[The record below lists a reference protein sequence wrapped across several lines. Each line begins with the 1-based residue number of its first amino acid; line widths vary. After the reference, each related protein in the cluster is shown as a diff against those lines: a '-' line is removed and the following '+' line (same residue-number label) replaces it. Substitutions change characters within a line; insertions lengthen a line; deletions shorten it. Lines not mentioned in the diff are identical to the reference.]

1 MVSKKRVLSGIQPSG
16 RFHLGNY
23 FAMIKKMVEYQ
34 NNSELFCFIVDL
46 HALTTVSDGNQLSEY
61 TNEAAVSLLSLGI
74 DPRISHLWVQ
84 SDIPEVTELAWI
96 LSNITPLGL
105 MERCHSYKD
114 KVAKGIKPNAGLF
127 IYPILMAA
135 DILLFRSNLV
145 PVGKDQK
152 QHLEVARDIALK
164 FNSVY
169 GDIFTVPEPLIDKN
183 VAVVPGIDGQK
194 MSKSYGNTIEIFASK
209 DDLRKKVMGIVTDSQ
224 PVEASK
230 DPDKCNLYNIYKLF
244 VSGEENKK
252 LRKRYT
258 DGGLKYGDVKREL
271 SEIIWDYFKEAR
283 EKRETLLQDKGYI
296 DKILKEGASRT
307 REVAVETLKSVKN
320 AAGLSVRML

>member
-1 MVSKKRVLSGIQPSG
+1 MVLKKRVLSGIQPSG

-34 NNSELFCFIVDL
+34 NKSELFCFIVDL
-46 HALTTVSDGNQLSEY
+46 HALTTVTDGKQLAEY

-74 DPRISHLWVQ
+74 DPGISHLWVQ

-96 LSNITPLGL
+96 LSNITTLGL

-114 KVAKGIKPNAGLF
+114 KVAKGIKPNTGLF

-135 DILLFRSNLV
+135 DILLFQSNLV

-169 GDIFTVPEPLIDKN
+169 GEIFTIPEPLIDEH

-194 MSKSYGNTIEIFASK
+194 MSKSYGNTIEVFASK
-209 DDLRKKVMGIVTDSQ
+209 DELKRSVMGIVTDSQ
-224 PVEASK
+224 SVEASK

-244 VSGEENKK
+244 VSSEENKK

-258 DGGLKYGDVKREL
+258 DGGLKYGDVKKEL
-271 SEIIWDYFKEAR
+271 FEIIWDYFKEAR
-283 EKRETLLQDKGYI
+283 QKREDLLKDKGYI
-296 DKILKEGASRT
+296 DRILKEGADRT
-307 REVAVETLKSVKN
+307 REIAVKTLRSVKN

>member
-46 HALTTVSDGNQLSEY
+46 HALTTVTDGKQLSEY

-74 DPRISHLWVQ
+74 DPGISHLWVQ

-169 GDIFTVPEPLIDKN
+169 GDIFTVPEPLIDED

-194 MSKSYGNTIEIFASK
+194 MSKSYGNTIEIFAPK
-209 DDLRKKVMGIVTDSQ
+209 DELKRKVMGIVTDSQ

-244 VSGEENKK
+244 ISGEENKK

-258 DGGLKYGDVKREL
+258 DGGLKYGDVKKEL

-283 EKRETLLQDKGYI
+283 EKRETLLKDKGYI
-296 DKILKEGASRT
+296 DKILKEGACRT
-307 REVAVETLKSVKN
+307 REVAVKTLKSVKN

>member
-1 MVSKKRVLSGIQPSG
+1 
-16 RFHLGNY
+16 
-23 FAMIKKMVEYQ
+23 MIKKMVEYQ

>member
-1 MVSKKRVLSGIQPSG
+1 MASKKRVLSGIQPSG

-23 FAMIKKMVEYQ
+23 FAMIKKMVESQ
-34 NNSELFCFIVDL
+34 DKSELFCFIVDL
-46 HALTTVSDGNQLSEY
+46 HALTTVSEGEKLVEY
-61 TNEAAVSLLSLGI
+61 TREAAVSLLSLGI
-74 DPRISHLWVQ
+74 DPDISHLWVQ

-96 LSNITPLGL
+96 LSNVTPLGL

-114 KVAKGIKPNAGLF
+114 KIAKGIKPSAGLF

-135 DILLFRSNLV
+135 DILLFQSDLV

-169 GDIFTVPEPLIDKN
+169 GEIFTVPEPLIDKN

-209 DDLRKKVMGIVTDSQ
+209 DDLRKNVMGIVTDSQ
-224 PVEASK
+224 SVEASK
-230 DPDKCNLYNIYKLF
+230 NPDRCNLYNIYKLF
-244 VSGEENKK
+244 ISGEEDRK
-252 LRKRYT
+252 LRKRYE
-258 DGGLKYGDVKREL
+258 DGGLKYGDVKKEL
-271 SEIIWDYFKEAR
+271 FEIIWDYFKEAR
-283 EKRETLLQDKGYI
+283 EKRETILKDKSYI
-296 DKILKEGASRT
+296 DKILRAGADKT
-307 REVAVETLKSVKN
+307 RETAVKTLKNVKD
-320 AAGLSVRML
+320 ATGLSVRML